1 MANLKVLNQDE
12 ILNNL
17 KNRRLETPLKA
28 HLVYSS
34 WIGGVVSQPEL
45 AMLPLDDHMVHRGDA
60 IFEAMRFGAGGIYLW
75 SAHWERLKV
84 SAEKVG
90 IELRHSE
97 KEALAIIRFMVKES
111 GQSEGLIRIFVSR
124 GAGSFSVSP
133 YDPKQAETYIVLS
146 PLMLAAPSQY
156 KDGVTLCLATT
167 LAKEGLLAQVKS
179 CNYLINVLV
188 KKEALDRGYDYGV
201 CKTSEDE
208 ITESSTENLLV
219 LSKDNELLFPTWSN
233 TLKGTTLVRLMKLC
247 DSHKEFKPKQRILK
261 LEDLKQAQA
270 LMLVGTT
277 LGVLPVRQFETDQ
290 FTEFEPAHSLNQIL
304 QEDIIF
310 GVERGVSIALE

>member
-1 MANLKVLNQDE
+1 MTNLKVLNQDE

-17 KNRRLETPLKA
+17 KKRRLEAPLKA
-28 HLVYSS
+28 NLIYST
-34 WIGGVVSQPEL
+34 WLGGVVRQPEL

-60 IFEAMRFGAGGIYLW
+60 VFEAMRFGSGGIYLW
-75 SAHWERLKV
+75 TAHWERMKV
-84 SAEKVG
+84 SAHRVG

-97 KEALAIIRFMVKES
+97 SDILEIIRFMVKES
-111 GQSEGLIRIFVSR
+111 GQSEGLIRIFASR

-133 YDPKQAETYIVLS
+133 YDPKRTELYIVLS
-146 PLMLAAPSQY
+146 PLVLAAPSQY
-156 KDGVTLCLATT
+156 EDGVTLCLATT
-167 LAKEGLLAQVKS
+167 IGKEGLLAQVKS

-208 ITESSTENLLV
+208 ITESSTENLVV
-219 LSKDNELLFPTWSN
+219 LDKNNELLFPTWSN
-233 TLKGTTLVRLMKLC
+233 TLKGTTLVRLMQLC
-247 DSHKEFKPKQRILK
+247 GSQEEFKPRQRILK
-261 LEDLKQAQA
+261 FEDLKQARA

-277 LGVLPVRQFETDQ
+277 LGVLPVRQFETYSFSD
-290 FTEFEPAHSLNQIL
+290 FLPAQSLNQLL

-310 GVERGVSIALE
+310 GVERGASVALE